1 MKKLHLFLFILTM
14 TTAVTVSASGQTKK
28 DTTFKIIINAKGGIY
43 DHGGTKLGY
52 IDKDNIVRN
61 NKGQKLYFIDGNG
74 NVIDANGK
82 KLGMARKNGSYY
94 NINGENI
101 LNTKDLDKEKCAILD
116 PQGHNF
122 GTAHMNYKLHACAA
136 HCYFLEQQK
145 KKEEA
150 KKAKS

>member
-1 MKKLHLFLFILTM
+1 MKRLQILLFLFII
-14 TTAVTVSASGQTKK
+14 AAAFTVNAQTKR
-28 DTTFKIIINAKGGIY
+28 DTNYKISINAKGGIY
-43 DHGGTKLGY
+43 DHGGAPLGY

-74 NVIDANGK
+74 NVTGANGE
-82 KLGMARKNGSYY
+82 KLGMAKKNGSYY
-94 NINGENI
+94 NINGQNV

-122 GTAHMNYKLHACAA
+122 GTSHMNYKLHACAA

-145 KKEEA
+145 KKDEA
-150 KKAKS
+150 KKVKG